1 MSRLKDRPQPVKPER
16 WRIQTGTDWIV
27 HDRIQSAVWD
37 FDRAITEAEKVW
49 GVDRLPYVV
58 SDATRQHW
66 SRAMDAFNEAIH
78 NGDWERTR
86 IMADNL
92 VKGVARLVE
101 EAEGLGASP
110 LDPKVIEAKMPSGR
124 VLRIVQAWPVNA
136 VRVESEPDVLTWTVD
151 EVARLVE
158 SQRMVDKVKEIW
170 PGAEVTR
177 IRSKIGEEIN
187 DDIPF

>member
-58 SDATRQHW
+58 SDATRQRW
-66 SRAMDAFNEAIH
+66 WRAMDAFNEAIH

>member
-1 MSRLKDRPQPVKPER
+1 MKRASQPKPVKPEP
-16 WRIQTGTDWIV
+16 WRIQTGADFIV

-37 FDRAITEAEKVW
+37 FDKAITQAEKIW

-58 SDATRQHW
+58 SDATRQRW
-66 SRAMDAFNEAIH
+66 WRAMDAFNGAIF
-78 NGDWERTR
+78 NGDWEGVRA
-86 IMADNL
+86 MSNNL

-101 EAEGLGASP
+101 EAEALGASP
-110 LDPKVIEAKMPSGR
+110 LDAKVIEARMPSGR
-124 VLRIVQAWPVNA
+124 VLRIVQAWPAGA
-136 VRVESEPDVLTWTVD
+136 VRVESNPDVLIWTVD